1 MCFLKLPFS
10 GAVIFKYLSSV
21 PVYDLKS
28 LILRLLILKYIIKFY
43 YLITRGFSLLL
54 KLLNQAW
61 ISIIMAQFDMEYS
74 KVKFEG
80 RDGVFFVIVVLGGF
94 PLCLPLAQNNKGE
107 MHVWKQTRSNL
118 VRWRRSGGVSL
129 GWYPQARQLVYV
141 VFCLSATGFCSL

>member
-1 MCFLKLPFS
+1 MCFFRFPFS
-10 GAVIFKYLSSV
+10 EAMICKHLSFV

-74 KVKFEG
+74 KVKFGGAEG
-80 RDGVFFVIVVLGGF
+80 FFVVVLRGAS
-94 PLCLPLAQNNKGE
+94 PTPTPHTK
-107 MHVWKQTRSNL
+107 
-118 VRWRRSGGVSL
+118 
-129 GWYPQARQLVYV
+129 
-141 VFCLSATGFCSL
+141 

>member
-1 MCFLKLPFS
+1 MCFFKLPFS
-10 GAVIFKYLSSV
+10 GAVVFKYLSSV

-80 RDGVFFVIVVLGGF
+80 RDGVFLSLLFWGVF
-94 PLCLPLAQNNKGE
+94 SYACLLQKI
-107 MHVWKQTRSNL
+107 TR
-118 VRWRRSGGVSL
+118 VKCM
-129 GWYPQARQLVYV
+129 Y
-141 VFCLSATGFCSL
+141 

>member
-1 MCFLKLPFS
+1 MCFFKLPFS

-80 RDGVFFVIVVLGGF
+80 RDGVFLSSLFWGVF
-94 PLCLPLAQNNKGE
+94 SYACLLHKITRVKCMYGNKQGAIWYAGEGVEVSAQDG
-107 MHVWKQTRSNL
+107 TL
-118 VRWRRSGGVSL
+118 RRGSWCV
-129 GWYPQARQLVYV
+129 
-141 VFCLSATGFCSL
+141 